1 MKDFEIEN
9 LNKELSI
16 LDSVSGIRGTA
27 IVYRNGLLRTSRLPR
42 DIDDRKFGAMVA
54 TIYGA
59 LNTAVSTLEKEAI
72 QNLLVQYKDYQ
83 VIALDIDEKFMMVAL
98 LDFNINFGLV
108 LIELEEVINR
118 IKTII

>member
-16 LDSVSGIRGTA
+16 LDSVSGIEGTA

-59 LNTAVSTLEKEAI
+59 MNTAVSTLEKEQI
-72 QNLLVQYKDYQ
+72 QNLIVEYEDYQ
-83 VIALDIDEKFMMVAL
+83 VLALNINEQFMLVAL
-98 LDFNINFGLV
+98 VDSDTNYGLV
-108 LIELEEVINR
+108 MIELEEVINR